1 MIKLLK
7 RKSTEYER
15 KLTKR
20 LRFLEEHKDW
30 SNVKI
35 AKKLGVSPESVRK
48 WRIKIEKGE
57 EILVLHKNRKNAN
70 ASKYSS
76 EELNQIFMEYQN
88 FCNTQNNFK
97 CVPLKQY
104 YRDYLEDK
112 IDISYVQL
120 FRRFKALGLSSF
132 CNSKKQ
138 K

>member
-48 WRIKIEKGE
+48 WRLKIEKGE
-57 EILVLHKNRKNAN
+57 EILVLHKNRKNTN
-70 ASKYSS
+70 ASKHSS
-76 EELNQIFMEYQN
+76 EELNEIFIEYQN

-104 YRDYLEDK
+104 YRDYLQDK

-120 FRRFKALGLSSF
+120 FRRFKTLGLSSF